1 MYRIGLG
8 YDIHRLVKNR
18 KLFIGGIPIPSSF
31 GLDGHS
37 DADLL
42 IHSICDSILGA
53 LAKGDIGTHF
63 SNKNPKYKN
72 KRSNYFLVE
81 VLKIMRKEGYRI
93 INIDSTLICEK
104 PKLNR
109 YKNKITKSLEKK
121 LKTPKEY
128 ISVKATT
135 SEGLGPIGMSMA
147 IACKTVVLIKKQ
159 AGCNT

>member
-18 KLFIGGIPIPSSF
+18 KLFIGGVQIPSSL

-63 SNKNPKYKN
+63 SNTDPKYKN
-72 KRSNYFLVE
+72 RKSSYFLKRILE
-81 VLKIMRKEGYRI
+81 IMKKEGYKI
-93 INIDSTLICEK
+93 ENIDSVLICQK
-104 PKLNR
+104 TKLSKHR
-109 YKNKITKSLEKK
+109 IKIIKSLEKI
-121 LKTPKEY
+121 LKIPREN

-135 SEGLGPIGMSMA
+135 KEGLDSIGNNLA
-147 IACKTVVLIKKQ
+147 IACKCVVLISK
-159 AGCNT
+159 

>member
-18 KLFIGGIPIPSSF
+18 KLFIGGVLIPSSL

-63 SNKNPKYKN
+63 SNTDPKYKN
-72 KRSNYFLVE
+72 RKSSYFLKRILE
-81 VLKIMRKEGYRI
+81 IMKKEGYKI
-93 INIDSTLICEK
+93 ENIDSVLICQK
-104 PKLNR
+104 PKLSKHR
-109 YKNKITKSLEKK
+109 IKIIKSLEKI
-121 LKTPKEY
+121 LKIPREN

-135 SEGLGPIGMSMA
+135 KEGLDSIGNNLA
-147 IACKTVVLIKKQ
+147 IACKCVVLISK
-159 AGCNT
+159 

>member
-18 KLFIGGIPIPSSF
+18 KLFIGGVQIPSSL

-63 SNKNPKYKN
+63 SNTDPKYKN
-72 KRSNYFLVE
+72 RKSSYFLKRILE
-81 VLKIMRKEGYRI
+81 IMKKEGYKI
-93 INIDSTLICEK
+93 ENIDS
-104 PKLNR
+104 
-109 YKNKITKSLEKK
+109 
-121 LKTPKEY
+121 
-128 ISVKATT
+128 
-135 SEGLGPIGMSMA
+135 
-147 IACKTVVLIKKQ
+147 VLIWQ
-159 AGCNT
+159 LHVNVLF

>member
-18 KLFIGGIPIPSSF
+18 KLFIGGVQIPSSL

-63 SNKNPKYKN
+63 SNTDPKYKN
-72 KRSNYFLVE
+72 RKSSYFLKRILE
-81 VLKIMRKEGYRI
+81 IMKKEGYKI
-93 INIDSTLICEK
+93 ENIDSVLICQK
-104 PKLNR
+104 PK
-109 YKNKITKSLEKK
+109 
-121 LKTPKEY
+121 
-128 ISVKATT
+128 
-135 SEGLGPIGMSMA
+135 
-147 IACKTVVLIKKQ
+147 
-159 AGCNT
+159 